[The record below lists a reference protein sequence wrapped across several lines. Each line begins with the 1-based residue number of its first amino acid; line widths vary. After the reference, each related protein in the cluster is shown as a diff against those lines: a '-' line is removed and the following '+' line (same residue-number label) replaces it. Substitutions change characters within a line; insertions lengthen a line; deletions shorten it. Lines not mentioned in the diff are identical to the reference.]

1 MASEITD
8 AVRFVCIGLIGWTVS
23 FTDGIEAWARL
34 GIALATAGY
43 MTGKC
48 IVIWSKI
55 IKGNSKDEKGD

>member
-1 MASEITD
+1 MAGEITD
-8 AVRFVCIGLIGWTVS
+8 TIRFLCIGVIGWTVS
-23 FTDGIEAWARL
+23 WADGIESWARL

-55 IKGNSKDEKGD
+55 IKGNKEDEKSD